1 MKIFDMHIHH
11 FGGAVDPEG
20 MLRRM
25 DEAGIYG
32 GCVFSNWPTEANP
45 SLGTSFD
52 ERLESV
58 LMWSEGYG
66 DRIFPV
72 IWVHPHEENIIEK
85 VRFAKERGIRAVKI
99 ICTNFYVYEEP
110 CMALLRECA
119 ALGLPVIFHSGI
131 LWDGAVSSN
140 FNRPINWEALL
151 EIEGLRFSMGHCSW
165 PWIDECIA
173 LYGKFLNSLTMRNT
187 AEMFFDITPG
197 TPEIYRR
204 ELLTKLYTI
213 GYDVGHNVM
222 FGTDATAEDYK
233 PQWAKKWLDID
244 GKILSDIGVS
254 QTNLE
259 RLYSENLMRFL
270 GITDVKIT
278 HKSPVCDD
286 NRAWSALDDE

>member
-1 MKIFDMHIHH
+1 MKIFDMHIHN
-11 FGGAVDPEG
+11 FSDKVDPEG
-20 MLRRM
+20 MLARM
-25 DEAGIYG
+25 DEAGVYG
-32 GCVFSNWPTEANP
+32 GCVFSNWPDRANKQF
-45 SLGTSFD
+45 GVSFD
-52 ERLESV
+52 ERLRDV
-58 LMWSEGYG
+58 MKWAEGNEG
-66 DRIFPV
+66 RIFPV
-72 IWVHPHEENIIEK
+72 IWVHPYENNVMEN
-85 VRFAKERGIRAVKI
+85 VRRAKACGICAVKI
-99 ICTNFYVYEEP
+99 ICTDFYVYEEP
-110 CMALLRECA
+110 CMELLRLCA
-119 ALGLPVIFHSGI
+119 ELDLPVIFHSGI
-131 LWDGAVSSN
+131 LWDGGVSSK

-233 PQWAKKWLDID
+233 PQWAKKWLGID

-254 QTNLE
+254 RTNLQ
-259 RLYSENLMRFL
+259 RLYHDNLMRFL
-270 GITDVKIT
+270 GITDTKVT

-286 NRAWSALDDE
+286 NRPWDATED